1 MWMKLMEYTTMMQL
15 NLTIWWELDYMNIQI
30 IDEVDKIKL

>member
-15 NLTIWWELDYMNIQI
+15 NLTIWWEIDYIDIQI
-30 IDEVDKIKL
+30 IDEVDDIKL